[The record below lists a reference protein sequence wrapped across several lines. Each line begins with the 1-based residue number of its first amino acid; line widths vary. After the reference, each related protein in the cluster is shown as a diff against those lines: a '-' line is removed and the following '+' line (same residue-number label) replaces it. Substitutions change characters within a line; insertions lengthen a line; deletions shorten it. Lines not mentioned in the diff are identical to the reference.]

1 LSKANTAADPFT
13 VLIADRN
20 RHVREFLR
28 RELMS
33 AGYLV
38 QVAKDG
44 REVMKMTAV
53 DDPPDLLILDLD
65 LPYVNGVS
73 ILEELQNRN
82 SPMPVI
88 VHTFHTEWMR
98 HPTVQRAAGLCEKS
112 GNNIQGIKE
121 TVAQV
126 LRKWYPYR
134 FSLSQEDS
142 GPETEES
149 KEAREVSVRCRKAF

>member
-1 LSKANTAADPFT
+1 MKRCCI
-13 VLIADRN
+13 LIADRN

-44 REVMKMTAV
+44 REVMKMTGV
-53 DDPPDLLILDLD
+53 DNPPDLLILDLD
-65 LPYVNGVS
+65 LPYVSGVK

-82 SPMPVI
+82 SPLPVI
-88 VHTFHTEWMR
+88 VHTFHTEWMS

-112 GNNIQGIKE
+112 GNNIQGFKA

-126 LRKWYPYR
+126 LEKWYPQWAP
-134 FSLSQEDS
+134 SGPGASQE
-142 GPETEES
+142 
-149 KEAREVSVRCRKAF
+149 EAERSIDTA